1 MLFIQYIQFETIESS
16 EIKAY
21 MHKASFCSTFIYV
34 LHESVSVLTHAEH
47 GHSRARLGHDEHRA
61 FEGAGQLD
69 VQPVPV
75 YIQRQEQYI

>member
-1 MLFIQYIQFETIESS
+1 MLFIQYMYSLKRSNRPDLAKF
-16 EIKAY
+16 
-21 MHKASFCSTFIYV
+21 MFCMC
-34 LHESVSVLTHAEH
+34 HSVLTHAEH
-47 GHSRARLGHDEHRA
+47 GHSCARLGHDEHRA

>member
-1 MLFIQYIQFETIESS
+1 MIFGGDQIEHVIHPVHVQFETIESTWSS
-16 EIKAY
+16 E
-21 MHKASFCSTFIYV
+21 IYV
-34 LHESVSVLTHAEH
+34 LHVSFSVLTHAEH
-47 GHSRARLGHDEHRA
+47 GHSCARLGHDEHRA